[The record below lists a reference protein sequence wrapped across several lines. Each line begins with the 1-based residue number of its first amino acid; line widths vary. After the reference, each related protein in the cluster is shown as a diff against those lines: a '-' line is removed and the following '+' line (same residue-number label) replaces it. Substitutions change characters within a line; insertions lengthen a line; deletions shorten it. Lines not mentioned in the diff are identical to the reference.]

1 MLRTLI
7 LPSWYPN
14 LMKPDFAPYVR
25 AQAESMSRCGID
37 VTVLYTAP
45 YSLKWILL
53 TRKILIGRREKTN
66 ELLREIV
73 CYVPKTHIKPLDTFI
88 RNVLGK
94 HEIRRL
100 ERRGVSFELI
110 HVHTYEAA
118 QLGKWYSRRSRIPM
132 VITEHYTGFARGIL
146 GKREMRT
153 AIKGFH
159 DADVR
164 LAVSQ
169 PFADL
174 LFRLT
179 NTCFEVLPNFIDT
192 TFFSPDKNGAVFE
205 YDFLAVGHLLPKKN
219 HRLLIESFSC
229 LAPLKHDYHLALVG
243 EGISRIDL
251 EKTTRA
257 LGLEKNVHLLGFQ
270 NSIGVRDALRRS
282 RIYCMPSLFE
292 TFGIAVIE
300 AMAVGLPA
308 VVTSSGGPE
317 TIVEHGETG
326 FIAES
331 TVQGYS
337 NALQAA
343 LDWEWNRDAIRQR
356 TIELYSE
363 QTVMLRLQ
371 SIYSE
376 AIRQHIM
383 L

>member
-1 MLRTLI
+1 
-7 LPSWYPN
+7 
-14 LMKPDFAPYVR
+14 
-25 AQAESMSRCGID
+25 MSRSGID
-37 VTVLYTAP
+37 VTVLYTPP
-45 YSLKWILL
+45 YSMKWIWH
-53 TRKILIGRREKTN
+53 TKKILIGRRE
-66 ELLREIV
+66 EHDGLFHEII
-73 CYVPKTHIKPLDTFI
+73 CYLPKTHIRPLDVFMRI
-88 RNVLGK
+88 VLGR

-100 ERRGVSFELI
+100 ERRGYSFNLI

-146 GKREMRT
+146 GKGEMRT
-153 AIKGFH
+153 AIRGFH

-169 PFADL
+169 PLADS

-179 NTCFEVLPNFIDT
+179 NICFDVLPNFIDT
-192 TFFSPDKNGAVFE
+192 AFFAPDNNQVAFE

-219 HRLLIESFSC
+219 HRLLIESFSH
-229 LAPLKHDYHLALVG
+229 LAPREHDYHLALVG
-243 EGISRIDL
+243 EGISRTDL
-251 EKTTRA
+251 EKAIRA

-270 NSIGVRDALRRS
+270 NSLGVRDALRRS

-317 TIVEHGETG
+317 TIVEHGKTG

-337 NALQAA
+337 KALQAA
-343 LDWEWNRDAIRQR
+343 LDREWNRDAIRQR

-363 QTVMLRLQ
+363 QTVISQLQ
-371 SIYSE
+371 SIYDE
-376 AIRQHIM
+376 AMRRHK
-383 L
+383 LN